1 MDENAL
7 EASLELYK
15 AQLSQVEQAIQAAGS
30 EENADLIQLR
40 GDLQELVSLT
50 EEGLLSL
57 KKSNILKGLEGN
69 GNENN
74 TGDDEYA
81 AFQAAIKEEE
91 NSVKETAT
99 EDTDDEYSA
108 FQAALRE
115 DLMCHKGSD
124 SKASGCS
131 SSNGEIIKGP
141 EIKDITEELAEIVGT
156 LCRAPYMHDWGSS
169 SYHNA
174 MVTDIKTSDDNEI
187 IASVLFCNPTHEG
200 MLPCEYHIEGKCKFT
215 PDQCRYSHGHSV
227 KLEDLREYCEPNYN
241 SLKMESPCLA
251 LYTDGLWYRAVIV
264 DVLEEDHQYTV
275 SYDNYNDTAT
285 LDLKDILP
293 LHSTGSDSSDEE
305 EESEDK
311 ESMLE
316 KDDSSD
322 SSSTEEEMIPRY
334 FMRPNQTTEVLGEW
348 EEHTR
353 GIASKLMAKMGY
365 IVGQGLGKLS
375 QGRSEP
381 VPIQLIPQGK
391 SLDKIMEL
399 KEKAGDQDMF
409 NVSKKMKK
417 KKKHG
422 KMTTKSRSE
431 TVTSSSDVFHFIN
444 KKLGGKKGNIKE
456 LIHHHNHKAKNA
468 PVRILEKELSGRSDR
483 NLNIQLLK
491 TEEEIRNTEKEIARL
506 KQALQRHEKKDEGM
520 AKQYRAKLAKTEL
533 YLKELKTSEK
543 TIQNHKTKRGNH
555 KKLTVF

>member
-7 EASLELYK
+7 AASLELYK
-15 AQLSQVEQAIQAAGS
+15 TQLAQVEQAIQAAGS
-30 EENADLIQLR
+30 EDIADLVQLR
-40 GDLQELVSLT
+40 GDLQELVCLT

-57 KKSNILKGLEGN
+57 KKSNILKGLEEKS
-69 GNENN
+69 NEDNEE
-74 TGDDEYA
+74 DDEYA
-81 AFQAAIKEEE
+81 AFQAAIAEED
-91 NSVKETAT
+91 NSVKEP
-99 EDTDDEYSA
+99 DDKHSDFEASLY
-108 FQAALRE
+108 E
-115 DLMCHKGSD
+115 GVMCSKGRDAKTSD
-124 SKASGCS
+124 SS
-131 SSNGEIIKGP
+131 SSTTGKCFEMK
-141 EIKDITEELAEIVGT
+141 EVSEELSEIVGT

-174 MVTDIKTSDDNEI
+174 MVTDVKISDVDNEI
-187 IASVLFCNPTHEG
+187 IVSVLFCNPTHVG

-215 PDQCRYSHGHSV
+215 SDQCRNSHGHSV
-227 KLEDLREYCEPNYN
+227 KLDDLGEYCEPNYN

-264 DVLEEDHQYTV
+264 DVLKEDHQYTV
-275 SYDNYNDTAT
+275 SYDNYNETAT

-293 LHSTGSDSSDEE
+293 LHSTGSDSSDEGE
-305 EESEDK
+305 VNDDK
-311 ESMLE
+311 ESVLE
-316 KDDSSD
+316 KDDSD
-322 SSSTEEEMIPRY
+322 DTSSTEEEMIPRY
-334 FMRPNQTTEVLGEW
+334 FMRPNQTTEKLGEW

-365 IVGQGLGKLS
+365 IVGQGLGKLN

-417 KKKHG
+417 RKHG
-422 KMTTKSRSE
+422 KMTKKTDSE
-431 TVTSSSDVFHFIN
+431 NVTSTSDVFHFIN

-456 LIHHHNHKAKNA
+456 LIHHHNHKTKNA
-468 PVRILEKELSGRSDR
+468 PVRILEKELSDRSDR

-491 TEEEIRNTEKEIARL
+491 TEEEIRSTEKEISRL